1 MTSNSENQTKKTYRR
16 CIERVTLSTEAYEK
30 AASWIAE
37 LTKERPGI
45 KISVRDLVNFLVL
58 SKKELLSDEKA
69 ELGAQYYDE
78 VRFLSQALKAL
89 KVARSRGEKVALGDL
104 LTGVYDP
111 TAAPAK
117 RKRKTKDRPPPDET
131 SHLQAEPI
139 PSSPLS
145 E

>member
-30 AASWIAE
+30 AASWISE

-45 KISVRDLVNFLVL
+45 KISVRDFVNFLVL

-78 VRFLSQALKAL
+78 VRFLSQALKTL

-104 LTGVYDP
+104 LTGAYDP
-111 TAAPAK
+111 TGVPAK
-117 RKRKTKDRPPPDET
+117 RKRKTKDKLPPDEMSQPQT
-131 SHLQAEPI
+131 EPI
-139 PSSPLS
+139 TSSPLS